1 MRYATWLLTV
11 CAALNGWQVAR
22 AQTPPAT
29 RIEQGAL
36 IQDGIAQAS
45 PEDAAQLARW
55 LESRSASLLD
65 WLADGSLLIS
75 TRFANSAQMHRVR
88 APLGMREQLTWNDEA
103 ILDAWPHPTDA
114 NVLLFGRDRGGDENM
129 QLWRRNLATGEE
141 RLLTDGKSRYG
152 APVFAHDGHRI
163 AFAGNARDGAN
174 YDIYVS
180 DLDTEAAP
188 RLAIGGGSETL
199 VVQDWSADD
208 RRIAFIR
215 YRSNTDSELVI
226 ADLATGMQT
235 RIEPVAAQREAAPA
249 RPRSRRDRGRNAQ
262 AVTTPATTLVTQA
275 RYSPDGRGIW
285 FLSDRGGEF
294 VELRYRDLYT
304 NVEQSLTPDAHWDVE
319 RFALSS
325 DGQYVAYTQNEAGID
340 RLMLYATAQKAN
352 VLLPPLPPGAVIQR
366 ISFDRGNRQ
375 LAVSLETSQSPRD
388 IYVLT
393 LGAPGAAPGVAPA
406 AAASA
411 PTSALPAPTLTRW
424 TQGEVGPIDARRFVA
439 AQLVQFPTWDRTATG
454 PRLLSAFL
462 FKPTTPGPHPVL
474 IDIHGGPESQYRPKW
489 DAFTQYL
496 VNELGYVVI
505 APNVRGSSGYGRG
518 FLKLDDGKLREDAV
532 RDIGSL
538 LVWIGL
544 QSDLD
549 RSHVAVMGSS
559 YGGYLALSSLAH
571 YGDRLVGAIDSMG
584 ITSFVSFLQR
594 TSPWRRDLRRAE
606 YGDERDADMRSFL
619 QGISP
624 VTNAAAIKRPLLIVQ
639 GMNDPRVPA
648 SESEQMMARVRA
660 AGGEVWYLAAKDEGH
675 SFRRKSNRDAYL
687 QTVAQFL
694 RRLNSK

>member
-1 MRYATWLLTV
+1 MRYGAWLLAV
-11 CAALNGWQVAR
+11 CAAVNGWQVAR
-22 AQTPPAT
+22 AQAPPAS
-29 RIEQGAL
+29 RVEQGAL
-36 IQDGIAQAS
+36 IYDGIPQAS
-45 PEDAAQLARW
+45 PEHAAQLARW
-55 LESRSASLLD
+55 LESRGASLLD
-65 WLADGSLLIS
+65 WLADGSLLVS
-75 TRFANSAQMHRVR
+75 TRFSNAAQLHRVR
-88 APLGMREQLTWNDEA
+88 APLGMREQLTWSDEA
-103 ILDAWPHPTDA
+103 VIDAWAHPTDA
-114 NVLLFGRDRGGDENM
+114 NLLLFGRDRAGDENM

-152 APVFAHDGHRI
+152 TPVFAHDGHRI
-163 AFAGNARDGAN
+163 AFAGNARDGAS

-180 DLDTEAAP
+180 DLDAEAAP
-188 RLAIGGGSETL
+188 RLAIGGGSEAL
-199 VVQDWSADD
+199 VVQDWSVDD

-215 YRSNTDSELVI
+215 YRANNDSELVV

-235 RIEPVAAQREAAPA
+235 RIEPVAAEREAAPA
-249 RPRSRRDRGRNAQ
+249 RPRSRRDRNRNAQ
-262 AVTTPATTLVTQA
+262 SVVTPSTTLVTQA
-275 RYSPDGRGIW
+275 RFSPDGRGIW
-285 FLSDRGGEF
+285 FLSDHGGEF

-319 RFALSS
+319 RFVLSA

-352 VLLPPLPPGAVIQR
+352 VLLPPLPPGAVIHR
-366 ISFDRGNRQ
+366 LGFDRGNRQ

-388 IYVLT
+388 IYVFT
-393 LGAPGAAPGVAPA
+393 LGAPGAAPGTAP
-406 AAASA
+406 SA
-411 PTSALPAPTLTRW
+411 ALPTPALTRW
-424 TQGEVGPIDARRFVA
+424 TQGEVGPIDAHRFVA

-454 PRLLSAFL
+454 PRLLPAFL
-462 FKPTTPGPHPVL
+462 YKPTTPGPHPVL

-505 APNVRGSSGYGRG
+505 APNVRGSSGYGRS

-549 RSHVAVMGSS
+549 RGHVAVMGSS

-571 YGDRLVGAIDSMG
+571 YGDRLTGAIDSMG

-624 VTNAAAIKRPLLIVQ
+624 VSNAAAIKRPLLIVQ
-639 GMNDPRVPA
+639 GLNDPRVPA
-648 SESEQMMARVRA
+648 SESEQMMARVRGD
-660 AGGEVWYLAAKDEGH
+660 GGEVWYLAAKDEGH
-675 SFRRKSNRDAYL
+675 GFRRKGNRDAYL
-687 QTVAQFL
+687 VTVAQFL
-694 RRLNSK
+694 RRLSGR